1 MKSKNNWKKLNEV
14 VLRVDN
20 VELGY
25 EKKISLTLNC
35 GFENISKGRCILK
48 VNPKLKKKTDTLFV
62 FTDKALM
69 LVEIYYSVEQI
80 NQIVQLL
87 SCQKSQK
94 KTSIILHISD
104 ELLIN
109 EHNYLFIKD
118 KIELEINSIEWKIP
132 LS

>member
-48 VNPKLKKKTDTLFV
+48 VNPKLKVDGNV
-62 FTDKALM
+62 G
-69 LVEIYYSVEQI
+69 EWEYI
-80 NQIVQLL
+80 N
-87 SCQKSQK
+87 
-94 KTSIILHISD
+94 
-104 ELLIN
+104 N
-109 EHNYLFIKD
+109 E
-118 KIELEINSIEWKIP
+118 KIEYSDKKGKWGDIINKI
-132 LS
+132 LKFISEEETGENESENWNIMMEKIST